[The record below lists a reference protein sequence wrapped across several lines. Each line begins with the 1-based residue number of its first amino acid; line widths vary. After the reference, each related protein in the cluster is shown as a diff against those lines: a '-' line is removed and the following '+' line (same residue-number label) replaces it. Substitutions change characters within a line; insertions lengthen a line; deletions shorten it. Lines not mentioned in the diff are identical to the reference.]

1 MKAIQITVDEGL
13 LARLDRDPEVKRLGR
28 SEVLR
33 RAADAYLRRQRKR
46 TVAEAYRLAYGEGKT
61 PLDDLEGWDEEG
73 VWPEA

>member
-1 MKAIQITVDEGL
+1 MKAIQITVDDEL
-13 LARLDRDPEVKRLGR
+13 LTRLDRDPEVKRLGR

-46 TVAEAYRLAYGEGKT
+46 TVAEAYRLAYGGGKT
-61 PLDDLEGWDEEG
+61 PLDEIEGWDEEG